1 MAEPNGK
8 ESPEQETSNIASFP
22 EVKGKIV
29 ESIEL
34 TAEPGYY
41 GINVNFTDNTAMVFS
56 IEPFVMAFPYFG
68 DWKTGERKILK
79 QWTPVRSVSLK
90 TP

>member
-1 MAEPNGK
+1 MADDKVN
-8 ESPEQETSNIASFP
+8 ESPEQQTSTRFP
-22 EVKGKIV
+22 

-41 GINVNFTDNTAMVFS
+41 GIDVNFTDNTAMVFS

-68 DWKTGERKILK
+68 DWTAGERKILK
-79 QWTPVRSVSLK
+79 EWKPTRSVSLK
-90 TP
+90 T

>member
-8 ESPEQETSNIASFP
+8 ESPEQETSNITSFP
-22 EVKGKIV
+22 EIEGKIV
-29 ESIEL
+29 KSIQLTSES
-34 TAEPGYY
+34 GYY
-41 GINVNFTDNTAMVFS
+41 GIDINFTDNTAMVFA
-56 IEPFVMAFPYFG
+56 IEPFVVAHPIYG

-79 QWTPVRSVSLK
+79 QYEPVRSVSLK

>member
-1 MAEPNGK
+1 MADIKGK
-8 ESPEQETSNIASFP
+8 QSPEQDTSTTTRFP
-22 EVKGKIV
+22 EAQGKII

-41 GINVNFTDNTAMVFS
+41 GIDVNFNDNTAMVFS
-56 IEPFVMAFPYFG
+56 IEPFVMAFPYLG

-79 QWTPVRSVSLK
+79 EWKPVRSVSLK
-90 TP
+90 V